1 VRGSAPSPPR
11 AAASGHASLVERL
24 APGLAGQRLPIG
36 TWPTPVR
43 AVDVGGGAPL
53 LVKDEGHCAPDYGG
67 NKVRK
72 LEWLLPRVRPGSHL
86 VTAGAVGS
94 NFVLATAFH
103 GRRRGI
109 AVHAVLVPQPDT
121 AAARRNAGVSAA
133 LLHRA
138 WPATSDVDAVRQ
150 FGRAVVAARHEAGR
164 APNVVWIG
172 GTTPAGVLGWV
183 EGGLELAAQV
193 ATGEVPAPAR
203 VVVPAGSGGIAAGLL
218 VGLRAGGLD
227 TIVHAVRVADRTWA
241 NRAAVLGTAR
251 WVTRRLRAAGADLP
265 DVDPAALHVDHRW
278 FGAAYGQ
285 PTPAGDQAESVA
297 RAAGLP
303 IDPTYS
309 AKALAA
315 AIALARVPEAG
326 QVLFVDTANAQPVER
341 LVPGDLA
348 PGGLV
353 PPPPPELAVLLTT
366 G

>member
-1 VRGSAPSPPR
+1 VRGPAPSPSTGP
-11 AAASGHASLVERL
+11 AARDPSLVEQL

-43 AVDVGGGAPL
+43 AVDVGGDLPL
-53 LVKDEGHCAPDYGG
+53 LVKDEGRSAPDYGG
-67 NKVRK
+67 NKIRK

-103 GRRRGI
+103 GRLRGI
-109 AVHAVLVPQPDT
+109 PVHAVLVPQPDT

-138 WPATSDVDAVRQ
+138 WPATSDVDGVRQ
-150 FGRAVVAARHEAGR
+150 LGRAVVAARREAGR
-164 APNVVWIG
+164 SPTVVWIG
-172 GTTPAGVLGWV
+172 GTTPTGVLGWV
-183 EGGLELAAQV
+183 EGGLELARTVTA
-193 ATGEVPAPAR
+193 GEVPAPAR

-227 TIVHAVRVADRTWA
+227 AVVHAVRVADRTWA
-241 NRAAVLGTAR
+241 NRAALLGAAR

-265 DVDPAALHVDHRW
+265 DVDPSRLHVDHRW
-278 FGAAYGQ
+278 FGAAYGR
-285 PTPAGDQAESVA
+285 PTAAGDEAEIVA
-297 RAAGLP
+297 RHLGLP

-315 AIALARVPEAG
+315 AIALTRAPGAG
-326 QVLFVDTANAQPVER
+326 QVLFVDTANARPVGR
-341 LVPGDLA
+341 LVPG
-348 PGGLV
+348 GRV
-353 PPPPPELAVLLTT
+353 PPPPPELAALLT
-366 G
+366 